1 MKPSLVIIAALAF
14 LFVAYTDAQVQ
25 APLDVQQALGLVR
38 TLNTI
43 QVVIANKTKRYG
55 SQADMLTGQRGLA
68 PFLEA
73 HSADKSTLEWEQ
85 HVNFASSHVLPG
97 WTLDFALVGKG
108 YRLILTGKDDVLIT
122 DETGV
127 IYRAATVQ
135 LAPKAAQL
143 KSAKDFPGAIAHNLW
158 EEQKQQR

>member
-1 MKPSLVIIAALAF
+1 MKPSLVITVALAF

-25 APLDVQQALGLVR
+25 SPLDVQQALGLVR

-43 QVVIANKTKRYG
+43 QAVIGMNTKSYG
-55 SQADMLTGQRGLA
+55 SQAAMLTGPCGLGPSLKA
-68 PFLEA
+68 R
-73 HSADKSTLEWEQ
+73 SADIGTLEWEK
-85 HVNFASSHVLPG
+85 HLNLSSNEVLPG

-127 IYRAATVQ
+127 IYRAVTVP

-143 KSAKDFPGAIAHNLW
+143 KSAKDFPGAIA
-158 EEQKQQR
+158 RS

>member
-1 MKPSLVIIAALAF
+1 MKPPLVITAALAF

-25 APLDVQQALGLVR
+25 SPLDVQQALGLVR
-38 TLNTI
+38 SLNTI
-43 QVVIANKTKRYG
+43 QATIGMNSKAYG
-55 SQADMLTGQRGLA
+55 SQAAMLTGPCGLG
-68 PFLEA
+68 PFLKA
-73 HSADKSTLEWEQ
+73 HSANENTLEWEK
-85 HVNFASSHVLPG
+85 HLNLSSNEVLPG

-127 IYRAATVQ
+127 IYRAVTAP

-143 KSAKDFPGAIAHNLW
+143 KSAKDFPGALAHN
-158 EEQKQQR
+158 

>member
-1 MKPSLVIIAALAF
+1 MKPSLAITVALTF

-25 APLDVQQALGLVR
+25 SPLDVEQALGLVR

-43 QVVIANKTKRYG
+43 QVVIATNTKSYG
-55 SQADMLTGQRGLA
+55 SKADMLTGQRGLA
-68 PFLEA
+68 PLLEA
-73 HSADKSTLEWEQ
+73 HSADKSTHEWEQ
-85 HVNFASSHVLPG
+85 HVNFASSQILPG
-97 WTLDFALVGKG
+97 WTLDFALVGNG

-135 LAPKAAQL
+135 FAPKAAQL
-143 KSAKDFPGAIAHNLW
+143 KSAKDFPGAIAHDLW
-158 EEQKQQR
+158 ERQNQQR